1 MRSKLFVPG
10 ARPELFD
17 KALAGAADVL
27 SFDLEDSVPEAGKAA
42 ARVQVGGFLR
52 RADVAASGRLLIVR
66 CNGTDTAHFAADLAA
81 VALPSVWLL
90 NLPKVESLAQV
101 HQAVAMLER
110 AEAGNGVARPIGLLL
125 NIETPRGLRLAA
137 ELAAAHPR
145 VAGLQLGLGDLFAP
159 NGVARTTDNVHATLF
174 ALRMAA
180 AEAGVFACDGAF
192 PDVADEDGFRAEARL
207 ARDLG
212 FIGKSCIHPRQVG
225 LANAVFGVSDAA
237 LAEAGRIVA
246 AAAAASARGRGAFLF
261 EGRMIDLPFLRRA
274 EALLATAG
282 RAHAAS

>member
-17 KALAGAADVL
+17 KAMAGAADVL

-52 RADVAASGRLLIVR
+52 RTDVAASGRLLIVR
-66 CNGTDTAHFAADLAA
+66 CNGMDTAHFAADLAA

-90 NLPKVESLAQV
+90 NLPKVESVAQV
-101 HQAVAMLER
+101 RDAAAALER

-159 NGVARTTDNVHATLF
+159 NGIARTPANVHATLF
-174 ALRMAA
+174 ALRLAA

-192 PDVADEDGFRAEARL
+192 PDVGDEEGFRAEATM
-207 ARDLG
+207 ARELG

-237 LAEAGRIVA
+237 LAEARRIVA
-246 AAAAASARGRGAFLF
+246 AATAAAAQGRGAFLF

-274 EALLATAG
+274 EALLAAAGGTRTA
-282 RAHAAS
+282 S